1 MKVGIIRC
9 QQTEDFCPG
18 TADFK
23 TAKAGKGAFEN
34 IGEVEIMGF
43 VSCGGCPG
51 KRAVL
56 RAKNMVERGAEVIA
70 FTTCIRKGTPIGFPC
85 PNAEQ
90 MKESV
95 TKAVGDKILILD
107 YTH

>member
-1 MKVGIIRC
+1 MKIGIIRC
-9 QQTEDFCPG
+9 QQTEDLCPG

-23 TAKAGKGAFEN
+23 AVKARKGAFES
-34 IGEVEIMGF
+34 IEESEIMGF

-70 FTTCIRKGTPIGFPC
+70 FTSCISKGTPIGFPC

-90 MKESV
+90 MKEAV
-95 TKAVGDKILILD
+95 TKAVGEKILVLD